1 MKSIVKKMRY
11 ITSKKKL
18 ESKIQ
23 NFIFTGI
30 EWRPLNSVKVALSKF
45 EAANELLENLENNDD
60 VQKVYTNLKL
70 ENN

>member
-1 MKSIVKKMRY
+1 M
-11 ITSKKKL
+11 
-18 ESKIQ
+18 ENKIQ

-30 EWRPLNSVKVALSKF
+30 EWKPLNRIKVAQINF
-45 EAANELLENLENNDD
+45 ETANKLLENLENNDD